1 MDRAA
6 RLQRKLKTA
15 AFLLMVG
22 LAVEGISLHWA
33 HPTSFMLFIILGVQ
47 LADGAASNGKPT
59 TKEFWSRKERKES

>member
-15 AFLLMVG
+15 ALLLMVG

-33 HPTSFMLFIILGVQ
+33 HPTSFMLFIILGGV
-47 LADGAASNGKPT
+47 LVIAGIALYLIAIVT
-59 TKEFWSRKERKES
+59 A

>member
-33 HPTSFMLFIILGVQ
+33 HPTSFMLFIILGGV
-47 LADGAASNGKPT
+47 LVIAGIALYLIAIVT
-59 TKEFWSRKERKES
+59 A

>member
-33 HPTSFMLFIILGVQ
+33 HPTSFMLFIILGGV
-47 LADGAASNGKPT
+47 LVIAGIALYLIAIVT
-59 TKEFWSRKERKES
+59 T

>member
-33 HPTSFMLFIILGVQ
+33 HPTSFMLFIILGGVFVIAGIA
-47 LADGAASNGKPT
+47 LYLIAIVTA
-59 TKEFWSRKERKES
+59 

>member
-15 AFLLMVG
+15 AFLLIVG

-33 HPTSFMLFIILGVQ
+33 HPTSFMLFIILGGV
-47 LADGAASNGKPT
+47 LVFAGIALYLIAIVT
-59 TKEFWSRKERKES
+59 A

>member
-22 LAVEGISLHWA
+22 LAIEGISLHWA
-33 HPTSFMLFIILGVQ
+33 HPTSFMLFIILGGV
-47 LADGAASNGKPT
+47 LVIAGIALYLIAIVT
-59 TKEFWSRKERKES
+59 A